1 MGILMSKPVETVVLE
16 KDIESLETIKRKIE
30 NDASNKV
37 VKMYKDIVSNE
48 LPLGNV
54 EQTLVTI
61 MNDGASEFVKKTGRP
76 MTYSEM
82 REMYG

>member
-1 MGILMSKPVETVVLE
+1 MSKPVEPVVLE

-61 MNDGASEFVKKTGRP
+61 MNDGASEFIKKTGRP